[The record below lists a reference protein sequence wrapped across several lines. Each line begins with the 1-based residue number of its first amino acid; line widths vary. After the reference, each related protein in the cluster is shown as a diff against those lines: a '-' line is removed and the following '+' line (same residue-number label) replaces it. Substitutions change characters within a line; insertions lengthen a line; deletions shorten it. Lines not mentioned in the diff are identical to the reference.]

1 MSPRRR
7 PPPPKDTPAPPTVAE
22 PAAAPP
28 DDAAATGD
36 TGGRLHVELFNDGE
50 QVDGSEFSFDDDDG
64 DRAVAACNLVVPMMA
79 CSSGASQQEPMAGLS
94 CDLAEASTT
103 DTCADERSGVESSLG
118 LESVAGLILT
128 PDNRSLTAVELD
140 GVIAADDDL
149 IERVVGYLRAA
160 KAPNTRRGYA
170 SDWRAFES
178 WCARKGAMVLPASA
192 QTVASYLADRASSG
206 GIADDDDAPRPL
218 RPSTLVRH
226 LAAISMAHRAAAFAS
241 PTQEL
246 LVRTT
251 IAGIRRTH
259 GTAVV
264 KKTPVLVGEL
274 CLLVPTL
281 GDDLVGVRD
290 RALLLLGFATALRRS
305 EIAALD
311 VSDLENVAE
320 GLLVRVRWSKTDQDG
335 QGREIAVGHGAEAGT
350 CPVLAT
356 RAWIDRAHLVEGPLF
371 RAIDR
376 HGRMREHRLSGKA
389 VAAIVKRRVSALGLD
404 PARFGGHS
412 LRSGFATSAAQAGV
426 AEAEIAE
433 VTGHRSI
440 AVLRGYVRRG
450 RAFTA
455 AVVRRLG
462 L

>member
-1 MSPRRR
+1 ML
-7 PPPPKDTPAPPTVAE
+7 PALPATVA
-22 PAAAPP
+22 A
-28 DDAAATGD
+28 
-36 TGGRLHVELFNDGE
+36 
-50 QVDGSEFSFDDDDG
+50 
-64 DRAVAACNLVVPMMA
+64 
-79 CSSGASQQEPMAGLS
+79 
-94 CDLAEASTT
+94 
-103 DTCADERSGVESSLG
+103 
-118 LESVAGLILT
+118 
-128 PDNRSLTAVELD
+128 
-140 GVIAADDDL
+140 
-149 IERVVGYLRAA
+149 
-160 KAPNTRRGYA
+160 
-170 SDWRAFES
+170 
-178 WCARKGAMVLPASA
+178 
-192 QTVASYLADRASSG
+192 YLADRAASRTTVG
-206 GIADDDDAPRPL
+206 DDDGARPL

-241 PTQEL
+241 PTHEL

-251 IAGIRRTH
+251 MAGIRRTH

-264 KKTPVLVGEL
+264 KKAPVLVGEL
-274 CLLVPTL
+274 CSLVPTL
-281 GDDLVGVRD
+281 GDELSGVRD

-311 VSDLENVAE
+311 VADLENVAE
-320 GLLVRVRWSKTDQDG
+320 GLLVHVRWSKTDQDG

-356 RAWIDRAHLVEGPLF
+356 RAWIARAQLVEGPLF

-389 VAAIVKRRVSALGLD
+389 VAEIVKRRVGALGLD
-404 PARFGGHS
+404 PSRFGGHS
-412 LRSGFATSAAQAGV
+412 LRSGFATSAAQAGI
-426 AEAEIAE
+426 AEGEIAE

-455 AVVRRLG
+455 AVVRRVG